1 MSGVAHAHIL
11 GRWSTWTQTVDH
23 CTCSE
28 DTKACMG
35 WT

>member
-11 GRWSTWTQTVDH
+11 GNWSTLTQTVDH
-23 CTCSE
+23 CIRSK

-35 WT
+35 WR